1 MKKEDRKAIVE
12 IEATVQIGKAG
23 LTASVVEEI
32 KRQIEKRKVVKVRIL
47 KSALTSLDIED
58 MGTELAKRTDSKLV
72 GVRGRCIV
80 LKKPKK

>member
-12 IEATVQIGKAG
+12 IETTVQIGKAG

-47 KSALTSLDIED
+47 KSALTSMDIED
-58 MGTELAKRTDSKLV
+58 MGSELAKRTNSKLV
-72 GVRGRCIV
+72 GTRGRCIV